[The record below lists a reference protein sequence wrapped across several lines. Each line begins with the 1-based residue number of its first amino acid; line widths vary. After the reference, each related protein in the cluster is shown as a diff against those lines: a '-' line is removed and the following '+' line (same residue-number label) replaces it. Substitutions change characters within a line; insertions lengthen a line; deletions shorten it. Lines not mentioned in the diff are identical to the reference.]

1 MAFMC
6 KNGNYFWLF
15 SFSWIFTDQY
25 LVLLFELFHYC
36 YVLTKCQ
43 NTSECCGIQLLY
55 KIHGKRSLCAA
66 LFSRC
71 MLNTV
76 DGPSDTVE
84 DYLCDPEE
92 MPLGARKCTLPCPE
106 DCVISEWGAWSRCS
120 LVRSRSIL

>member
-1 MAFMC
+1 MPQ
-6 KNGNYFWLF
+6 
-15 SFSWIFTDQY
+15 IT
-25 LVLLFELFHYC
+25 VEH
-36 YVLTKCQ
+36 
-43 NTSECCGIQLLY
+43 IPY
-55 KIHGKRSLCAA
+55 KIQGKCSLCAV

-106 DCVISEWGAWSRCS
+106 DCVMSEWGSWSQCS
-120 LVRSRSIL
+120 LVRSILKCHIYSFLYFKSICMMCFAKMLN